1 MSPLVIG
8 YSGWENDVIMSELKE
23 RFKMPLKYKMYWF
36 CHNEEDYKNLP
47 LWIKYSDE
55 EKNSTR

>member
-23 RFKMPLKYKMYWF
+23 RFK
-36 CHNEEDYKNLP
+36 
-47 LWIKYSDE
+47 
-55 EKNSTR
+55 